1 MPASLPN
8 GDGDASL
15 ADMQDPKGK
24 FQALVNKLSSLPKV
38 VLLFQVNPD
47 GFATYLKARE
57 IVDRYRIPCGWEIN
71 GNTYTQS
78 PLDFEVNRLEE
89 PPKPPPAPPGD
100 KPPPPKRQL
109 D

>member
-1 MPASLPN
+1 

-15 ADMQDPKGK
+15 NDMANPKGK
-24 FQALVNKLSSLPKV
+24 FHAFAYKLSSLPKV
-38 VLLFQVNPD
+38 VLMFEVNLD

-71 GNTYTQS
+71 GNTSIQV
-78 PLDFEVNRLEE
+78 PLEFEVNRLEE
-89 PPKPPPAPPGD
+89 PPPAPPPPANPG
-100 KPPPPKRQL
+100 PPPPKRQL

>member
-1 MPASLPN
+1 MPN

-24 FQALVNKLSSLPKV
+24 FNALAGKISTLPKV
-38 VLLFQVNPD
+38 VLMFQVNPD

-71 GNTYTQS
+71 GNTSVQL

-89 PPKPPPAPPGD
+89 PPKPGPANPNKP
-100 KPPPPKRQL
+100 PPPPKRQL